1 MAAKKKTSNKSPLV
15 GTVTKPITL
24 DQTTKLDIDTNKKIV
39 DNIIEASIGGNL
51 NTAELEQFTA
61 ISNSRDQVYQLI
73 DTMMK
78 DSVVSSIVRTYAEDA
93 CEVADNGHIIWCE
106 SNDPNI
112 SKFVNYLLNIM
123 NVDKNIFSWVDTLI
137 KYGDV
142 YLRLY
147 RESDYKDPLF
157 KKDSIDNSFSAK
169 TQLNEAFNQT
179 FEEPTSKE
187 TASLNEVLYLNVHS
201 ASDPYSY
208 YIEMVPDPGSM
219 FELTKFGKTYGY
231 IETPNVDQSM
241 SYLSNYLGVSTAS
254 GVYNYRMKT
263 NDVNIYQADD
273 FVHAYL
279 ADDTERFPEKVDIFL
294 TEEDYKNGKNPQ
306 AYQVKRGKS
315 LLYDSYKI
323 WREKSLLENAVLLNR
338 ITRSSVVRTIQ
349 VEVGDM
355 SKTQVQ
361 KTLTRIKS
369 LMEQKSSIDAGSS
382 YSEYTNPGPVENN
395 IYLATHNGQGAVTI
409 GTMGGDVDIKNIA
422 DLDYWTNKFY
432 SSYGIPKQYF
442 GWTDDAAG
450 FNGGTSLSILS
461 SIYGKGVIRIQN
473 AIIQAITDAVNLI
486 LINKG
491 CKAYLNNFV
500 LKMKAP
506 ATQEE
511 KDYRES
517 LSNRVNTI
525 SNIQSLFSEV
535 EDKSNKLNILKTLVS
550 TLNYGDELTS
560 ILDKE
565 IAIADKQKQEAE
577 EAKAKEAEEAAKATA
592 AEEKADA
599 SDEASDMDLD
609 LGMADV
615 ATNEEIESH
624 GKENETLLES
634 QDLID
639 TDDLPLP
646 EDLAPNKDF
655 TKNE

>member
-1 MAAKKKTSNKSPLV
+1 
-15 GTVTKPITL
+15 
-24 DQTTKLDIDTNKKIV
+24 
-39 DNIIEASIGGNL
+39 
-51 NTAELEQFTA
+51 
-61 ISNSRDQVYQLI
+61 
-73 DTMMK
+73 
-78 DSVVSSIVRTYAEDA
+78 
-93 CEVADNGHIIWCE
+93 
-106 SNDPNI
+106 
-112 SKFVNYLLNIM
+112 
-123 NVDKNIFSWVDTLI
+123 
-137 KYGDV
+137 
-142 YLRLY
+142 
-147 RESDYKDPLF
+147 
-157 KKDSIDNSFSAK
+157 
-169 TQLNEAFNQT
+169 
-179 FEEPTSKE
+179 
-187 TASLNEVLYLNVHS
+187 
-201 ASDPYSY
+201 
-208 YIEMVPDPGSM
+208 
-219 FELTKFGKTYGY
+219 
-231 IETPNVDQSM
+231 
-241 SYLSNYLGVSTAS
+241 
-254 GVYNYRMKT
+254 
-263 NDVNIYQADD
+263 
-273 FVHAYL
+273 
-279 ADDTERFPEKVDIFL
+279 
-294 TEEDYKNGKNPQ
+294 
-306 AYQVKRGKS
+306 
-315 LLYDSYKI
+315 
-323 WREKSLLENAVLLNR
+323 
-338 ITRSSVVRTIQ
+338 
-349 VEVGDM
+349 M

-577 EAKAKEAEEAAKATA
+577 EAKAKEAEEAVKATTT
-592 AEEKADA
+592 EENV
-599 SDEASDMDLD
+599 SDEATDTDLD

-615 ATNEEIESH
+615 ATNEEVESP

>member
-39 DNIIEASIGGNL
+39 DNIIEASIGGSL

-123 NVDKNIFSWVDTLI
+123 NVDKNIFSWVYSLI

-187 TASLNEVLYLNVHS
+187 TASLNEALYLNVHS

-231 IETPNVDQSM
+231 IETPNVDQNM
-241 SYLSNYLGVSTAS
+241 SYLSNYFGVSTAS

-517 LSNRVNTI
+517 LSNRVSTI
-525 SNIQSLFSEV
+525 SNMQSLFSEV

-565 IAIADKQKQEAE
+565 IAIADKQKQEAA
-577 EAKAKEAEEAAKATA
+577 EAKAKEEEEAAKAAIAGENTGD
-592 AEEKADA
+592 ES
-599 SDEASDMDLD
+599 SDTDLD

-615 ATNEEIESH
+615 ATNEEVKSPTQ
-624 GKENETLLES
+624 ENETLLES
-634 QDLID
+634 QDLAD